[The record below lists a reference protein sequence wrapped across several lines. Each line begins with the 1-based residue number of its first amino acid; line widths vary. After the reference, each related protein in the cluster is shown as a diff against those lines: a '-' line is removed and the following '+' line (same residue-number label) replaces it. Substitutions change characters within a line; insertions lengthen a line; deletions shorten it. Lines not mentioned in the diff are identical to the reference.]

1 MTLDLWNENKNF
13 NDAYNECDKINRMIR
28 DFENSGRTMSGM
40 IIKDGDYRRND
51 SINPFANRLPS
62 INKTETTNK
71 QKKSG
76 KLQKLKGVLAV
87 GGVIGLSYVGY
98 KFIFKPLKKEYDDL
112 MDRIVVKCE
121 SEKPLDGRIRVMT
134 PLERK
139 AYDHKYGKE
148 TLILT
153 STEYVVHDDKKFYK
167 RLS

>member
-13 NDAYNECDKINRMIR
+13 NNAYNECDKINRMIR
-28 DFENSGRTMSGM
+28 DYVNSGRTMSGM
-40 IIKDGDYRRND
+40 ILKDGDYRRND
-51 SINPFANRLPS
+51 SINPFVNRIS
-62 INKTETTNK
+62 NINKTETSTK
-71 QKKSG
+71 KKKSG
-76 KLQKLKGVLAV
+76 KLNKLKGVLAV

-121 SEKPLDGRIRVMT
+121 SEKPLDGKIHVIT

-148 TLILT
+148 TLILD
-153 STEYVVHDDKKFYK
+153 SSEYIVHDDDAYIND
-167 RLS
+167 

>member
-13 NDAYNECDKINRMIR
+13 NNAYNECDKINRMIR
-28 DFENSGRTMSGM
+28 DYVNSGRTMSGM

-51 SINPFANRLPS
+51 SINPFTNRLS
-62 INKTETTNK
+62 DINKTESSTKN
-71 QKKSG
+71 KKSG
-76 KLQKLKGVLAV
+76 KLNKLKGVLAV

-121 SEKPLDGRIRVMT
+121 SEKPLDGKIHVIT

-148 TLILT
+148 TLILD
-153 STEYVVHDDKKFYK
+153 SSEYVVHDDN
-167 RLS
+167 SIDD

>member
-13 NDAYNECDKINRMIR
+13 NNAYNECDKINRMIR
-28 DFENSGRTMSGM
+28 DYVNSGRTMSGM

-51 SINPFANRLPS
+51 SINPFTNRLS
-62 INKTETTNK
+62 DINKTETSTK
-71 QKKSG
+71 KKKSG
-76 KLQKLKGVLAV
+76 KLNKLKGVLAV

-121 SEKPLDGRIRVMT
+121 SEKPLDGKICVIT
-134 PLERK
+134 PLEKK

-148 TLILT
+148 TLVLT
-153 STEYVVHDDKKFYK
+153 SSEYIVHDDN
-167 RLS
+167 SIDD

>member
-13 NDAYNECDKINRMIR
+13 NNAYNECDKINRMIR
-28 DFENSGRTMSGM
+28 DYVNSGRTMSGM

-51 SINPFANRLPS
+51 SINPFTNRLS
-62 INKTETTNK
+62 DINKTETSTK
-71 QKKSG
+71 KKKSG
-76 KLQKLKGVLAV
+76 KLNKLKGVLAV

-112 MDRIVVKCE
+112 MDRVVVKCE
-121 SEKPLDGRIRVMT
+121 SEKPLDGKIHVIT

-148 TLILT
+148 TLILDSSEYIVYDDDN
-153 STEYVVHDDKKFYK
+153 STND
-167 RLS
+167 

>member
-51 SINPFANRLPS
+51 SINPFVNRIS
-62 INKTETTNK
+62 NINKTETVTE
-71 QKKSG
+71 QKKTG
-76 KLQKLKGVLAV
+76 KLKKLKGVLTV
-87 GGVIGLSYVGY
+87 GGVIGITYIGY
-98 KFIFKPLKKEYDDL
+98 KYIFKPLKKKYDNL

-121 SEKPLDGRIRVMT
+121 SEKPLDGKIRVMT

-139 AYDHKYGKE
+139 AYDHKYGNE
-148 TLILT
+148 TLVLT
-153 STEYVVHDDKKFYK
+153 SSDYVIHEDNSTDD
-167 RLS
+167 

>member
-13 NDAYNECDKINRMIR
+13 NNAYNECDKINRMIR
-28 DFENSGRTMSGM
+28 DYVNSGRTMSGM

-51 SINPFANRLPS
+51 SINPFTNRLS
-62 INKTETTNK
+62 DINKTETSTK
-71 QKKSG
+71 KKKSG
-76 KLQKLKGVLAV
+76 KLNKLKGVLAV

-98 KFIFKPLKKEYDDL
+98 KFIFKPLKKEYDNL

-121 SEKPLDGRIRVMT
+121 SEKPLDGKIHVIT

-148 TLILT
+148 TLILD
-153 STEYVVHDDKKFYK
+153 SSEYIVHDDDN
-167 RLS
+167 STID

>member
-13 NDAYNECDKINRMIR
+13 NNAYNECDKINRMIR
-28 DFENSGRTMSGM
+28 DYVNSGRTMSGM
-40 IIKDGDYRRND
+40 IIKDGEYRRND
-51 SINPFANRLPS
+51 SINPFENRLS
-62 INKTETTNK
+62 DINKTETSTK
-71 QKKSG
+71 KKKSG
-76 KLQKLKGVLAV
+76 KLNKLKGVLAV

-121 SEKPLDGRIRVMT
+121 SEKPLDGKIHTLT

-148 TLILT
+148 TLILD
-153 STEYVVHDDKKFYK
+153 SSEYIVHDDYN
-167 RLS
+167 SIND

>member
-13 NDAYNECDKINRMIR
+13 NNAYDECDKINRMIK
-28 DFENSGRTMSGM
+28 DYVNSGRTMSGM

-51 SINPFANRLPS
+51 SINPFTNRLS
-62 INKTETTNK
+62 DINKTETSTK
-71 QKKSG
+71 KKKSG
-76 KLQKLKGVLAV
+76 KLNKLKGVLAV

-121 SEKPLDGRIRVMT
+121 SEKPLDGKIHVIT

-148 TLILT
+148 TLILD
-153 STEYVVHDDKKFYK
+153 SSEYIVHDDDAYIND
-167 RLS
+167 

>member
-13 NDAYNECDKINRMIR
+13 NNAYNECDKINRMIR
-28 DFENSGRTMSGM
+28 DYVNSGRTMSGM

-51 SINPFANRLPS
+51 SINPFTNRLS
-62 INKTETTNK
+62 DINKTETSTK
-71 QKKSG
+71 KKKSG
-76 KLQKLKGVLAV
+76 KLNKLKGVLAV

-121 SEKPLDGRIRVMT
+121 SEKPLDGKIHVIT

-148 TLILT
+148 TLILD
-153 STEYVVHDDKKFYK
+153 SSEYIVHDDDN
-167 RLS
+167 STND

>member
-13 NDAYNECDKINRMIR
+13 NNAYNECDKINRMIR
-28 DFENSGRTMSGM
+28 DYVNSGRTMSGM

-51 SINPFANRLPS
+51 SINPFTNRLS
-62 INKTETTNK
+62 DINKTETSNK
-71 QKKSG
+71 KKKSG
-76 KLQKLKGVLAV
+76 KLNKLKGVLAV

-98 KFIFKPLKKEYDDL
+98 KFIFKPLKKECDDL

-121 SEKPLDGRIRVMT
+121 SEKPLDGKIHVIT

-148 TLILT
+148 TLILD
-153 STEYVVHDDKKFYK
+153 SSEYIVHDDDN
-167 RLS
+167 SIND

>member
-1 MTLDLWNENKNF
+1 MTLELWNENKNF
-13 NDAYNECDKINRMIR
+13 NDTYNECDKINRMIR
-28 DFENSGRTMSGM
+28 DYVNSGRTMSGM

-51 SINPFANRLPS
+51 SINPFTNRLS
-62 INKTETTNK
+62 DINKTETSTK
-71 QKKSG
+71 KKKSG
-76 KLQKLKGVLAV
+76 KLNKLKGVLAV

-121 SEKPLDGRIRVMT
+121 SEKPLDGKIHVIT

-148 TLILT
+148 TLILD
-153 STEYVVHDDKKFYK
+153 SSEYIVHDDN
-167 RLS
+167 STND

>member
-13 NDAYNECDKINRMIR
+13 NNAYNECDKINRMIR
-28 DFENSGRTMSGM
+28 DYVNSGRTMSGM

-51 SINPFANRLPS
+51 SINPFTNRLS
-62 INKTETTNK
+62 DINKTETSTK
-71 QKKSG
+71 KKKSG
-76 KLQKLKGVLAV
+76 KLNKLKGVLAV

-121 SEKPLDGRIRVMT
+121 SEKPLDGKIHVIT

-148 TLILT
+148 TLILD
-153 STEYVVHDDKKFYK
+153 SSEYIVHDDDAYIND
-167 RLS
+167 

>member
-13 NDAYNECDKINRMIR
+13 NNAYNECDKINRMIR
-28 DFENSGRTMSGM
+28 DYVNSGRTMSGM

-51 SINPFANRLPS
+51 SINPFTNRLS
-62 INKTETTNK
+62 DINKTETSTK
-71 QKKSG
+71 KKKSG
-76 KLQKLKGVLAV
+76 KLNKLKGVLAI

-121 SEKPLDGRIRVMT
+121 SEKPLDGKIHTLT

-148 TLILT
+148 TLVLT
-153 STEYVVHDDKKFYK
+153 SSEYIVHDDN
-167 RLS
+167 STDD

>member
-13 NDAYNECDKINRMIR
+13 NNAYNECDKINRMIR
-28 DFENSGRTMSGM
+28 DYVNSGRTMSGM

-51 SINPFANRLPS
+51 SINPFTNRLS
-62 INKTETTNK
+62 DINKTETSTK
-71 QKKSG
+71 KKKSG
-76 KLQKLKGVLAV
+76 KLNKLKGVLAV

-112 MDRIVVKCE
+112 MDRIIVKCE
-121 SEKPLDGRIRVMT
+121 SEKPLDGKIHVIT

-148 TLILT
+148 TLILD
-153 STEYVVHDDKKFYK
+153 SSEYIVHDDDN
-167 RLS
+167 STND

>member
-13 NDAYNECDKINRMIR
+13 NNAYNECDKINRMIR
-28 DFENSGRTMSGM
+28 DYVNSGRTMSGM

-51 SINPFANRLPS
+51 SINPFTNRLS
-62 INKTETTNK
+62 DINKTETSTK
-71 QKKSG
+71 KKKSG
-76 KLQKLKGVLAV
+76 KLNKLKSVLAV

-121 SEKPLDGRIRVMT
+121 SEKPLDGKIHVMT

-148 TLILT
+148 TLILD
-153 STEYVVHDDKKFYK
+153 SSEYIVRDDYN
-167 RLS
+167 SIND

>member
-51 SINPFANRLPS
+51 SINPFANRLPN
-62 INKTETTNK
+62 INKTETTIK
-71 QKKSG
+71 KKSG

-98 KFIFKPLKKEYDDL
+98 KFIFKPLKKEYDNL
-112 MDRIVVKCE
+112 MDNIIVKCE

-153 STEYVVHDDKKFYK
+153 GTEYVVHDDKN
-167 RLS
+167 STSD

>member
-40 IIKDGDYRRND
+40 IIKDSDYRRND
-51 SINPFANRLPS
+51 SINPFVNRLPN

-98 KFIFKPLKKEYDDL
+98 KFIFKPLKKEYDNL
-112 MDRIVVKCE
+112 MDNIIVKCE

-148 TLILT
+148 TLILA
-153 STEYVVHDDKKFYK
+153 SSEYIVHDDKN
-167 RLS
+167 STND

>member
-13 NDAYNECDKINRMIR
+13 NNAYNECDKINRMIR
-28 DFENSGRTMSGM
+28 DYVNSGRTMSGM

-51 SINPFANRLPS
+51 SINPFTNRLS
-62 INKTETTNK
+62 DINKTETSTK
-71 QKKSG
+71 KKKSG
-76 KLQKLKGVLAV
+76 KLNKLKGVLAI

-121 SEKPLDGRIRVMT
+121 SEKPLDGKIHVMT

-148 TLILT
+148 TLILD
-153 STEYVVHDDKKFYK
+153 SSEYIVRDDYNFIND
-167 RLS
+167 

>member
-13 NDAYNECDKINRMIR
+13 NNAYNECDKINRMIR
-28 DFENSGRTMSGM
+28 DYVNSGRTMSGM

-51 SINPFANRLPS
+51 SINPFTNRLS
-62 INKTETTNK
+62 DINKTETSTK
-71 QKKSG
+71 KKKSG
-76 KLQKLKGVLAV
+76 KLNKLKGVLAV

-121 SEKPLDGRIRVMT
+121 SEKPLDGKIHTLT

-139 AYDHKYGKE
+139 SYDHKYGKE
-148 TLILT
+148 TLVLT
-153 STEYVVHDDKKFYK
+153 SSEYIVHDDN
-167 RLS
+167 STDD

>member
-13 NDAYNECDKINRMIR
+13 NNAYNECDQINRMIR
-28 DFENSGRTMSGM
+28 DYVNSGRTMSGM

-51 SINPFANRLPS
+51 SINPFTNRLS
-62 INKTETTNK
+62 DINKTETSTK
-71 QKKSG
+71 KKKSG
-76 KLQKLKGVLAV
+76 KLNKLKGVLAV

-98 KFIFKPLKKEYDDL
+98 KFIFKPLKKEYDNL

-121 SEKPLDGRIRVMT
+121 SEKPLDGKIHVIT

-148 TLILT
+148 TLILD
-153 STEYVVHDDKKFYK
+153 SSEYIVHDDDN
-167 RLS
+167 SIND

>member
-13 NDAYNECDKINRMIR
+13 NNAYNECDKINRMIR
-28 DFENSGRTMSGM
+28 DYVNSGRTMSGM

-51 SINPFANRLPS
+51 SINPFTNRLS
-62 INKTETTNK
+62 DINKTETSTK
-71 QKKSG
+71 KKKSG
-76 KLQKLKGVLAV
+76 KLNKLKGVLAV

-112 MDRIVVKCE
+112 MDKIVVKCE
-121 SEKPLDGRIRVMT
+121 SEKPLDGKIHVIT

-148 TLILT
+148 TLILD
-153 STEYVVHDDKKFYK
+153 SSEYIVHDDN
-167 RLS
+167 STND

>member
-51 SINPFANRLPS
+51 SINPFTNRLS
-62 INKTETTNK
+62 DINKTETSTK
-71 QKKSG
+71 KKKSG
-76 KLQKLKGVLAV
+76 KLNKLKGVLAV

-112 MDRIVVKCE
+112 MDRVVVKCE
-121 SEKPLDGRIRVMT
+121 SEKPLDGKIHVIT

-148 TLILT
+148 TLILD
-153 STEYVVHDDKKFYK
+153 SSEYIVHDDDN
-167 RLS
+167 STND

>member
-13 NDAYNECDKINRMIR
+13 NNAYNECDKINRMIR
-28 DFENSGRTMSGM
+28 DYVNSGRTMSGM

-51 SINPFANRLPS
+51 SINPFTNRLS
-62 INKTETTNK
+62 DINKTETSNK
-71 QKKSG
+71 KKKSG
-76 KLQKLKGVLAV
+76 KLNKLKGVLAV

-98 KFIFKPLKKEYDDL
+98 KFIFKPLKKEYDNL

-121 SEKPLDGRIRVMT
+121 SEKPLDGKIHVIT

-148 TLILT
+148 TLILD
-153 STEYVVHDDKKFYK
+153 SSEYIVHDDDN
-167 RLS
+167 STND

>member
-13 NDAYNECDKINRMIR
+13 NNAYNECDKINRMIR

-40 IIKDGDYRRND
+40 ILKDGDYRRND
-51 SINPFANRLPS
+51 SINPFVNRIS
-62 INKTETTNK
+62 NINKTETSTK
-71 QKKSG
+71 KKKSG
-76 KLQKLKGVLAV
+76 KLNKLKGVLAV

-121 SEKPLDGRIRVMT
+121 SEKPLDGKIHVIT

-148 TLILT
+148 TLILD
-153 STEYVVHDDKKFYK
+153 SSEYIVHDDDAYIND
-167 RLS
+167 

>member
-13 NDAYNECDKINRMIR
+13 NNAYNECDKINRMIR
-28 DFENSGRTMSGM
+28 DYVNSGRTMSGM

-51 SINPFANRLPS
+51 SINPFTNRLS
-62 INKTETTNK
+62 DINKTETSTK
-71 QKKSG
+71 KKKSG
-76 KLQKLKGVLAV
+76 KLNKLKGVLAV

-121 SEKPLDGRIRVMT
+121 SEKPLDGKIHVMT

-148 TLILT
+148 TLILD
-153 STEYVVHDDKKFYK
+153 SSEYIVHDDDAYIND
-167 RLS
+167 

>member
-13 NDAYNECDKINRMIR
+13 NNAYNECDKINRMIR
-28 DFENSGRTMSGM
+28 DYVNSGRTMSGM

-51 SINPFANRLPS
+51 SINPFTNRLS
-62 INKTETTNK
+62 DINKTETSTK
-71 QKKSG
+71 KKKSG
-76 KLQKLKGVLAV
+76 KLNKLKGVLAV

-121 SEKPLDGRIRVMT
+121 SEKPLDGKIHTLT

-148 TLILT
+148 TLVLT
-153 STEYVVHDDKKFYK
+153 SSEYIVHDDN
-167 RLS
+167 STDD

>member
-13 NDAYNECDKINRMIR
+13 NNAYNECDKINRMIR
-28 DFENSGRTMSGM
+28 DYVNSGRTMSGM

-51 SINPFANRLPS
+51 SINPFTNRLS
-62 INKTETTNK
+62 DINKTETSTK
-71 QKKSG
+71 KKKSG
-76 KLQKLKGVLAV
+76 KLNKLKGVLAV

-121 SEKPLDGRIRVMT
+121 SEKPLDGKIHVMT

-148 TLILT
+148 TLILD
-153 STEYVVHDDKKFYK
+153 SSEYIVHDDNN
-167 RLS
+167 SIND

>member
-28 DFENSGRTMSGM
+28 DYTNSGRIMSGM

-51 SINPFANRLPS
+51 SINPFANRIS
-62 INKTETTNK
+62 NINRTETSTKKN
-71 QKKSG
+71 KSG
-76 KLQKLKGVLAV
+76 KLQKLKGVLVV
-87 GGVIGLSYVGY
+87 GGVIGISYVGY
-98 KFIFKPLKKEYDDL
+98 KYIFKPLKKEYDNL

-121 SEKPLDGRIRVMT
+121 SEKPLDGKIRVIT

-148 TLILT
+148 TLELD
-153 STEYVVHDDKKFYK
+153 SSEYTVHDDNN
-167 RLS
+167 STND

>member
-13 NDAYNECDKINRMIR
+13 NDVYNECDKINRMIR

-51 SINPFANRLPS
+51 SINPFVNRLS
-62 INKTETTNK
+62 NINKTETTNK

-121 SEKPLDGRIRVMT
+121 SEKPLDGKIRAMT
-134 PLERK
+134 PLEKK

-148 TLILT
+148 TLVLT
-153 STEYVVHDDKKFYK
+153 SSEYIVHDDNN
-167 RLS
+167 STND

>member
-13 NDAYNECDKINRMIR
+13 NNAYNECDKINRMIR
-28 DFENSGRTMSGM
+28 DYVNSGRTMSGM

-51 SINPFANRLPS
+51 SINPFTNRLS
-62 INKTETTNK
+62 DINKTETSTK
-71 QKKSG
+71 KKKSG
-76 KLQKLKGVLAV
+76 KLNKLKGVLAV

-121 SEKPLDGRIRVMT
+121 SEKPLDGKIHVIT

-148 TLILT
+148 TLILD
-153 STEYVVHDDKKFYK
+153 SSEYIVHDDYN
-167 RLS
+167 SIND